1 MKMEEIEKYGI
12 TAKRERRVKR
22 IKMEEGER
30 RLNLP
35 RSCDKAHVCSYGQL
49 VCMERKKPG

>member
-1 MKMEEIEKYGI
+1 MEEIEKYGI